1 MHVMKFQLRMQI
13 HQIASL
19 IPLLVTPIICHSRK
33 FPFFHRQIG
42 CLFLLFRKR
51 DSLRN
56 NVVSGYAK
64 VIPYCANYPLTMQ
77 KLISSR

>member
-13 HQIASL
+13 HQITSL

-42 CLFLLFRKR
+42 GSFRLFRER
-51 DSLRN
+51 DSLHN
-56 NVVSGYAK
+56 NVGSGYAK
-64 VIPYCANYPLTMQ
+64 VNPYCAN
-77 KLISSR
+77 